1 MNCTE
6 FVMKKCQNKNT
17 ILEFVFN
24 FFLPIFRR
32 LSQSNLD
39 GVYVNPDDETLY
51 EKVTYL
57 DANVFMSD
65 FEKTL
70 FPHSLGES
78 LGFDET
84 EISRAKSIPGK
95 IFCNMIDESDP
106 DSFIPCEVSI
116 VIV

>member
-1 MNCTE
+1 M
-6 FVMKKCQNKNT
+6 
-17 ILEFVFN
+17 FVFN
-24 FFLPIFRR
+24 IIRFNLFLLYIFRR
-32 LSQSNLD
+32 LSQSNLE

-57 DANVFMSD
+57 DANAFMSD

-70 FPHSLGES
+70 FPNSLGES

-95 IFCNMIDESDP
+95 VFCNMIDEDDP
-106 DSFIPCEVSI
+106 DSFIPCEVSNYGN
-116 VIV
+116 VCFLFLLPP